1 MARFTVLII
10 LIPALSFSHP
20 GPTDSRGGHW
30 DYSTGGHHYHNKT
43 PYIPPKLDTF
53 SSKDE
58 SKNNSLKN
66 NFEKIT
72 PKEKIAD
79 KRFNLLF

>member
-43 PYIPPKLDTF
+43 PYIPPKLNEPL
-53 SSKDE
+53 SKDE
-58 SKNNSLKN
+58 IKNHSFNN
-66 NFEKIT
+66 NFEKKT
-72 PKEKIAD
+72 PKEKITD
-79 KRFNLLF
+79 KRFNFLF